1 VTDEQTVVLPTAG
14 EPRAATLLLPP
25 HPRGIVLFA
34 HGTGS
39 NRHSPRNRVVAEALT
54 TAALAALLVDLLTE
68 PEARG
73 GEEVSV
79 EALATRLQGAIDWVG
94 ATPRLADLPVGL
106 FGASTGAA
114 VALIAAARQPTARA
128 VVSRG
133 GRTDLAEPWLPR
145 VRAPV
150 LLIVG
155 ANDLPVLAL
164 NRQALARFGGEARLA
179 VVPGASHLFPE
190 PGALDEV
197 ATLTRRWFLR
207 YLG

>member
-1 VTDEQTVVLPTAG
+1 MIDEQTVVLPTDG
-14 EPRAATLLLPP
+14 EPRSATLLLPP
-25 HPRGIVLFA
+25 RPRGIVLFA

-39 NRHSPRNRVVAEALT
+39 NRQSPRNRVVAEAL
-54 TAALAALLVDLLTE
+54 AGDALAALLLDLLTDT
-68 PEARG
+68 EARDN
-73 GEEVSV
+73 EEVSV
-79 EALATRLQGAIDWVG
+79 ETLATRLEAAIDWVV

-114 VALIAAARQPTARA
+114 VALIAAAQQPTVRA

-164 NRQALARFGGEARLA
+164 NRQALARFGGEAQLA

-190 PGALDEV
+190 PGALEEV
-197 ATLTRRWFLR
+197 ATLTGAWFRRH
-207 YLG
+207 LG